1 MIRLALTVALLALT
15 AAGSAGAEPVT
26 ATAAWIRAT
35 PPGARTAAAYLTL
48 TNAGPAD
55 RLLGA
60 TTPAA
65 RAVEVHTHV
74 MEGAMHR
81 MVPLADLPLPA
92 GAAVRLEPGALHLML
107 VDLAAP
113 LEAGAQVVLSLRF
126 AVSGA
131 LELEVPVLDARSA
144 PPAAHGSR

>member
-1 MIRLALTVALLALT
+1 MTRLALTVSFVVLA
-15 AAGSAGAEPVT
+15 AVGSAEAEPVT

-74 MEGAMHR
+74 LEGGMQR
-81 MVPLADLPLPA
+81 MLPLADLPVPA
-92 GAAVRLEPGALHLML
+92 GAAVTLEPGGLHLML
-107 VDLAAP
+107 VDLTAP
-113 LEAGAQVVLSLRF
+113 LEAGARVVLSLRF

-131 LELEVPVLDARSA
+131 LELEVPVVDARA
-144 PPAAHGSR
+144 RPPPEHPSR